1 MSMQRNARRVILAG
15 AIGNVLEWYD
25 FGLYGLLAPVLAA
38 LFFPGHSRTASLL
51 EVYGGFAAGFAMRPI
66 GAAVLGQLAD
76 RLGRRFMLA
85 LSIVLMG
92 IATVAVGLLPTYHSS
107 GFWAPI
113 LLITVRLFQGFS
125 VGGEF
130 VGSVTYLVETGQ
142 SKRRGVMGSVAN
154 LGSTGGML
162 LAAGVAAA
170 VTGWADPAQLASWA
184 WRVPFWGGGLLALA
198 AYTLRR
204 HLPENWHESEL
215 HAKSKRV
222 PPLWEALR
230 DAPGTMAAIIL
241 FTSGYGIVNY
251 LTMVFLPTY
260 AREFGSIPEHQVLR
274 INTAGQALAL
284 LIVPLAGWFSDRV
297 MRRRTILS
305 IAFVAEAAVSWK
317 GFSLARHGGASGLWV
332 AQLGLAALLAIVMGS
347 APAMLAEQFRADY
360 RVSGHAVAFNIGI
373 GMAGGTAPMIAMGLI
388 RMMSSVMAPAAYL
401 IFAAM
406 LSALSVLTLTDRSR
420 EPLD

>member
-1 MSMQRNARRVILAG
+1 MERNARCVILAG

-107 GFWAPI
+107 GIWAPI

-142 SKRRGVMGSVAN
+142 SKRRGIMGSVAN

-170 VTGWADPAQLASWA
+170 VTGWADPAQLAAWA

-230 DAPGTMAAIIL
+230 DAPGVMAAVIL

-251 LTMVFLPTY
+251 LAMVFLPTY
-260 AREFGSIPEHQVLR
+260 AREFGGIPEHQVLR

-297 MRRRTILS
+297 MRRRTLLS
-305 IAFVAEAAVSWK
+305 IAFFAEAAVSWK
-317 GFSLARHGGASGLWV
+317 GFSLARHGGTSGLWV
-332 AQLGLAALLAIVMGS
+332 AQLSLAALLAMVMGA
-347 APAMLAEQFRADY
+347 APAMLAEQFRAGY

-373 GMAGGTAPMIAMGLI
+373 GIAGGTAPMIAMGLI